1 MIQVGLNLLVVIFET
16 AVQEIGSKYILLNVV
31 KTDLCWNIMQLLQ
44 NEKNL
49 NSFSNVL
56 RLGFLVFVNL
66 RMHLKYQFESILL
79 RLMDI
84 VTTMNAPLEFRDI
97 CIEHLLLLFRHIP
110 FLPHELF
117 FNFDCDPY
125 SSNILEDLLQLF
137 SKNCFTNTNNQNNNV
152 PTNALNFTTLQML
165 SFEALLSNLK
175 SLQLAELNEDVVF
188 TANPATM
195 IVNVSNIHDFSE
207 KVLKEDNNYN
217 VCNDVKDIEEQK
229 QSLQQQLS
237 DVVDVNGDTIPTTD
251 SSENVLATPPCEL
264 ENFEHLNNS
273 NGSLNDIAP
282 QSDTT
287 ESASIPTSTLN
298 KYCVTYLFPDSS
310 TLLHTSQQIIEL
322 KHRKSLLW
330 EATDKFNQKPSKGIE
345 FLHENGLV
353 ANDDEIVAFLK
364 NNPKVDKK
372 QIGEYL
378 SNKKNIAILTKF
390 VQNFAF
396 KDIRID
402 EALRSYL
409 ESFRLP
415 GEAPLISL
423 ILEQFSQHWHV
434 SDKHI

>member
-1 MIQVGLNLLVVIFET
+1 MACIHELLCYLTSLINPLPDGQNSDSMIQVGLNLLIVIFET

-44 NEKNL
+44 DGKNVH
-49 NSFSNVL
+49 SFTNVL

-66 RMHLKYQFESILL
+66 RMHLKYQFEAILL
-79 RLMDI
+79 RLMEI
-84 VTTMNAPLEFRDI
+84 VTTMNAPLELRDT

-137 SKNCFTNTNNQNNNV
+137 SKNCFTNSSTLNNIS
-152 PTNALNFTTLQML
+152 TTALNFTTLQML
-165 SFEALLSNLK
+165 SFEALISNLN
-175 SLQLAELNEDVVF
+175 SLQLAELNENIVF
-188 TANPATM
+188 TANPASM
-195 IVNVSNIHDFSE
+195 IVNVSNIQEFSE
-207 KVLKEDNNYN
+207 KVLKNDNNYN
-217 VCNDVKDIEEQK
+217 VCDDVKIDIEVHQPLPEE
-229 QSLQQQLS
+229 
-237 DVVDVNGDTIPTTD
+237 VTPEETTEVKEEVAPVAD
-251 SSENVLATPPCEL
+251 S
-264 ENFEHLNNS
+264 
-273 NGSLNDIAP
+273 GDIA
-282 QSDTT
+282 STT
-287 ESASIPTSTLN
+287 IN
-298 KYCVTYLFPDSS
+298 KYCVTYLCPDSS
-310 TLLHTSQQIIEL
+310 SLLRTSQQIIEL
-322 KHRKSLLW
+322 KQRKVLLW
-330 EATDKFNQKPSKGIE
+330 EATEKFNQKPAKGIE
-345 FLHENGLV
+345 FLKENNLV

-364 NNPKVDKK
+364 NNPKLDKK

-378 SNKKNIAILTKF
+378 SNKKNIVILTKF

-423 ILEQFSQHWHV
+423 ILEQFAQHWHV
-434 SDKHI
+434 SVLC